1 MILRKNGD
9 PTMKPFLDDIKYKM
23 MMDGIMKEN

>member
-9 PTMKPFLDDIKYKM
+9 PTMKPFLDDIKYKV
-23 MMDGIMKEN
+23 MMDDIMK